1 MAAQGT
7 LEAAQPDKGGSVVVI
22 TRLFGWANVAI
33 LAAFVLNNFLTNGFG
48 WPGPALLSAGTGGM
62 AWFQLGLYVGALALT
77 CWFVFST
84 STTVLR
90 TDADRLRAINDY
102 IIRAAFWMVVFVG
115 MADTVISFLR
125 IEGLLDAI
133 VGEQLAG
140 DLGRSQ
146 FRGPY
151 VHVPLIIA
159 SFVVAAVTRTLGFVW
174 LALLIVVAEL
184 LIVFARFIYSYEQ
197 AFMADLV
204 RFWYGALFLFAS
216 AYTLVE
222 EGHVR
227 VDVFYAGFR
236 TSIKGMVNTVGTLT
250 MGIVLCWTILVIGMA
265 GKASVINSPV
275 FNFEVTQAGF
285 GLYVKYLMAAF
296 LGIFAISMLIQFCGY
311 LMSAVADWRGDP
323 GHVEH
328 EHAIEA

>member
-1 MAAQGT
+1 MAMQDNRAP
-7 LEAAQPDKGGSVVVI
+7 EAVAGGASVVT
-22 TRLFGWANVAI
+22 TRLFGWLNVAI
-33 LAAFVLNNFLTNGFG
+33 LAAFLINNVLTNGAG
-48 WPGPALLSAGTGGM
+48 WPGPALLTDATSVSAWLQLAIYLAAAAGA
-62 AWFQLGLYVGALALT
+62 AWFVLT
-77 CWFVFST
+77 T
-84 STTVLR
+84 PHTALR
-90 TDADRLRAINDY
+90 TDSDRLVAINNY
-102 IIRAAFWMVVFVG
+102 IIRAAFWMVVLVG
-115 MADTVISFLR
+115 IADLIISFMR
-125 IEGLLDAI
+125 VEGLLEVV
-133 VGEQLAG
+133 VGDDLAS

-151 VHVPLIIA
+151 VHVPLIVLSIVIA
-159 SFVVAAVTRTLGFVW
+159 AFTRTLGFVW

-227 VDVFYAGFR
+227 VDVFYAGFK
-236 TSIKGMVNTVGTLT
+236 TSTQGMVNALGTLT
-250 MGIVLCWTILVIGMA
+250 MGIVLCWTILIIGMA
-265 GKASVINSPV
+265 DRASVINSPV

-328 EHAIEA
+328 EHALEA